1 VTFRDLVRRYAW
13 PFRKDIGL
21 ILLLAL
27 VANAL
32 VLANP
37 VIIATALATLDLT
50 EDAAPPPG
58 GRLDLDNLG
67 DRVLARLP
75 VAVTEDR
82 SLVIT
87 LLAVAFVVQAFG
99 VAGLNYVVALRTL
112 RVPSDVARRVRTDLV
127 RHLFS
132 LPLSFFHHEKSGE
145 LMARV
150 TQDAANIGHSVGPLV
165 RNLIY
170 HNVQLIGYGAYL
182 LWTDAA
188 LTVVVVAIIG
198 SHFALSQMLRPR
210 MRAASKVMVDRSAY
224 LTADLQES
232 LTSIRVAKSF
242 GSEGYEVAR
251 LERSI
256 ADVAD
261 ATMAEGRVHRLEEP
275 TRSMLDSLAI
285 FAIFVFA
292 AVQVRAGRLT
302 IEGLVLYLYVG
313 RQLMM
318 PANLA
323 ATNYLGIQSLA
334 ASFDRIGE
342 LLSMRSPLLDGP
354 ETRATL
360 ERGIQL
366 RSVTFSYGRH
376 RALDDVSL
384 EIRKGE
390 VVALVGPSGAGKSTL
405 TDLILRLYDPDA
417 GDVLIDGVN
426 VRRLAQAPYRRWFG
440 VVSQESLLFHD
451 TIANNIRYGRDGIT
465 DEAIVRAARI
475 ANAHDF
481 VSRLPDGYDTV
492 VGDRGVR
499 LSGGERQRVAIAR
512 AVVHQPQILILDEA
526 TSALDSESERE
537 VQAAIE
543 RVTQG
548 VTSIIVAHRLSTVLH
563 ADKIVVLERGR
574 IIDQGRHDELM
585 ERCGLYAQLCRLQFG
600 VLQPELLG

>member
-1 VTFRDLVRRYAW
+1 MRFRDLVRRYAW

-37 VIIATALATLDLT
+37 VIMATALAALNLT
-50 EDAAPPPG
+50 QDTPVAGG

-67 DRVLARLP
+67 DRVLSRVPTGIAGDP
-75 VAVTEDR
+75 
-82 SLVIT
+82 SLLIT
-87 LLAVAFVVQAFG
+87 LLAVAYLIQAFG
-99 VAGLNYVVALRTL
+99 VAGLNYIVMLRTL
-112 RVPSDVARRVRTDLV
+112 TVRTEVSRRVRTDLM

-132 LPLSFFHHEKSGE
+132 LPLSFFHGEKSGE

-182 LWTDAA
+182 LWTDAT

-210 MRAASKVMVDRSAY
+210 MRAASKAMVDRSAD

-242 GSEGYEVAR
+242 AAEGYEVAR

-256 ADVAD
+256 GAVAA
-261 ATMAEGRVHRLEEP
+261 ATMTEGRVHRLEDP

-285 FAIFVFA
+285 FTIFVFA
-292 AVQVRAGRLT
+292 ALQVRAGRLT
-302 IEGLVLYLYVG
+302 IEGLVLYIYVG

-318 PANLA
+318 PASLA

-342 LLSMRSPLLDGP
+342 LLSIRSPLRDGP
-354 ETRATL
+354 EMRTTF
-360 ERGIQL
+360 ERGIEL
-366 RSVTFSYGRH
+366 RSVTFSYGPH
-376 RALDDVSL
+376 RALDNVSL

-417 GDVLIDGVN
+417 GEVLIDGVSL
-426 VRRLAQAPYRRWFG
+426 RRLAQAPYRRWFG

-451 TIANNIRYGRDGIT
+451 TIANNIRYGRDATTG
-465 DEAIVRAARI
+465 EAIVRAARI

-481 VSRLPDGYDTV
+481 ISRLPDGYDTV